1 MVRGVYINRAGA
13 ERLTLAVAL
22 KRYSEEVTVTKSV
35 TTAQPERNKAR
46 RLLEHLG
53 DYSLAAITP
62 NIIANYRDSR
72 LATGL
77 SNDTVRLELALL
89 SHVYTIAIKE
99 WRLGLT
105 YNPVANIRK
114 PAPGAGRN
122 RRLAQGEE
130 QLLIKVCSAYSNPI
144 LGWLVRLAVHTGL
157 RAGELRFLRRDQV
170 DLDRRVVTLTR
181 TKMDLRAPCR

>member
-1 MVRGVYINRAGA
+1 MVRGVYINRADA
-13 ERLTLAVAL
+13 ERMTLAVAL

-72 LATGL
+72 LATGDW
-77 SNDTVRLELALL
+77 SIQRHCATGTRVAPPCIHHCDQGVALRPHL
-89 SHVYTIAIKE
+89 Y
-99 WRLGLT
+99 
-105 YNPVANIRK
+105 PVANIRK

-144 LGWLVRLAVHTGL
+144 LG
-157 RAGELRFLRRDQV
+157 
-170 DLDRRVVTLTR
+170 
-181 TKMDLRAPCR
+181 

>member
-1 MVRGVYINRAGA
+1 MATLIKSTVGTWKAIIRKRGWPPTFKNFRTKRDAQDWARRTADEMVRGVYINRADA
-13 ERLTLAVAL
+13 ERMTLAVAL

-105 YNPVANIRK
+105 YTQSPIFENQHPV
-114 PAPGAGRN
+114 
-122 RRLAQGEE
+122 
-130 QLLIKVCSAYSNPI
+130 
-144 LGWLVRLAVHTGL
+144 
-157 RAGELRFLRRDQV
+157 RAAID
-170 DLDRRVVTLTR
+170 
-181 TKMDLRAPCR
+181 A